1 VPVAPTAI
9 ARSFELGRE
18 LPEARVK
25 ALLEAGADVAA
36 GAEGGRS

>member
-1 VPVAPTAI
+1 MVFCVRVRVPVAPTAI

-25 ALLEAGADVAA
+25 ALLELARR
-36 GAEGGRS
+36 E